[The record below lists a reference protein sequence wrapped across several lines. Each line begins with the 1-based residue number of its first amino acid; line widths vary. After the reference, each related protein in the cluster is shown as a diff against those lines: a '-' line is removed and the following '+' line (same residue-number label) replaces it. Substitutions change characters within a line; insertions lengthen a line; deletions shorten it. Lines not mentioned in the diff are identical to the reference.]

1 VAILAL
7 GRIERRPRVVDGEVV
22 ARHTLPLSLSV
33 DHRVV
38 DGAVAARFT
47 NRVMELLARP
57 ARLLV
62 E

>member
-7 GRIERRPRVVDGEVV
+7 GRIAERPRVVDGEVV
-22 ARHTLPLSLSV
+22 PRHTLPLSLSV

-47 NRVMELLARP
+47 NRVMELLRSP
-57 ARLLV
+57 ARLLID
-62 E
+62 